1 MAEIKKRSLN
11 PVVAPSGIFLGKAE
25 NESNH
30 AVWNWRSSLCFRPA
44 VAEVPFR
51 GDEPSVPTQ
60 NRVWSHD
67 GGQLGEGLAT
77 KGLALDREDTPL
89 VIGEENPLSS
99 QLVHESLDL
108 GVLKFDDLL
117 LPTIHPVSENHHDEL
132 PWSEDGVHGIA
143 DSED

>member
-1 MAEIKKRSLN
+1 MAEIKKRSLD
-11 PVVAPSGIFLGKAE
+11 PVVAPSGVFLGKAE

-30 AVWNWRSSLCFRPA
+30 SVGNWRSSLCFRPA

-67 GGQLGEGLAT
+67 GGQLREGRAA

-89 VIGEENPLSS
+89 VIGEENPFSS
-99 QLVHESLDL
+99 HLFHERSNL

-117 LPTIHPVSENHHDEL
+117 LLPIHPASENHHDEL
-132 PWSEDGVHGIA
+132 PWSEDGVHEIA
-143 DSED
+143 DTED